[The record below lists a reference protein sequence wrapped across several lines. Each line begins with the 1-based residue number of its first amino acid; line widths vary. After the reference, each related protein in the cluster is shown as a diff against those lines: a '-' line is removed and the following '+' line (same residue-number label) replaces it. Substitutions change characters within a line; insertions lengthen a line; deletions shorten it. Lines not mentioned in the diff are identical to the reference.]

1 MHKLKIAGVDAYAN
15 QLIYRPDEY
24 NRLIAAS
31 ICGREYAVR
40 SLVAHFLLDGM
51 IKVEIGDDDIPVEKG
66 WQEFAYKS
74 QKISENY
81 CQVVLWNKESRPR
94 VIRSQDF
101 FRFIEKNYTVPFHR
115 KWSSLM
121 WKIATALEAIERLEC
136 YGTDAPYY
144 LVSLSDNMLQSM
156 VLENI
161 SQLKN
166 LLGCQGVKKSGKNK
180 TEGMSL
186 KAFLETFEEELSR
199 KISEK
204 MNPVFDPNNMDRTD
218 EAIEQRVKTI
228 ALRTPFLAQ
237 THIVTAAVK
246 HFTTGGKTVLLTA
259 EMGCGKTLMS
269 ILAAAQDPVPG
280 RHIVMC
286 PPHLVRKWVQEIAE
300 TIPKNVGVG
309 FNLNG
314 KECIR
319 KLKML
324 PKTKPK
330 RHEFY
335 IIGRERVKSGF
346 GWKHCTI
353 KRKNDAKF
361 WVDVCPNCGEEVAP
375 DQWRATKKNYC
386 SACNGALW
394 QADRGKIRRYSPA
407 EYIKRHFPKG
417 YFKTLIADELHELK
431 GESAQGVAFGQLCG
445 KVEQIIGLTGTLLGG
460 YADDI
465 FYLLWSSVPRQM
477 VAAGER
483 HGKKQAFIEK
493 YGVIE
498 KVYRAYDTDNAYT
511 RSMRLCSV
519 RRRPG
524 ISPVVLSRFLIPNAL
539 FMKLQDISDSLP
551 PYEER
556 VLEVKMDPAVKK
568 VYNRF
573 EGDLQDALK
582 KALEK
587 RDYTIL
593 GRMLQALLSW
603 PDGCRKTEDVYNK
616 EGEIIATAQAVPID
630 TTQKEQKLIQ
640 IVKDN
645 IRLGRK
651 TLVYA
656 EFTGTRDI
664 LPTIVQQLEKDGIRS
679 LVLKSTVQAE
689 KRQKWI
695 EDHLI
700 QADFDVLLCN
710 PKLVQTGL
718 DLIDFPE
725 IIFFQTGYSIYVLR
739 QASRRSWRIGQG
751 RDVRV
756 SFLCNQGTMQARAM
770 NLIAKKLETALAI
783 EGDLT
788 DQGLVALSDGGG
800 VGSLVIELAKSL
812 LQNECIKGVETVWT
826 DFRKKEFKASTDIGK
841 DIEELVKLN
850 TQVPPK
856 TLQIV
861 QKPAAPFR
869 REFNPVICVQL
880 SLFGN

>member
-1 MHKLKIAGVDAYAN
+1 
-15 QLIYRPDEY
+15 
-24 NRLIAAS
+24 
-31 ICGREYAVR
+31 
-40 SLVAHFLLDGM
+40 
-51 IKVEIGDDDIPVEKG
+51 
-66 WQEFAYKS
+66 
-74 QKISENY
+74 
-81 CQVVLWNKESRPR
+81 
-94 VIRSQDF
+94 
-101 FRFIEKNYTVPFHR
+101 
-115 KWSSLM
+115 
-121 WKIATALEAIERLEC
+121 
-136 YGTDAPYY
+136 
-144 LVSLSDNMLQSM
+144 
-156 VLENI
+156 
-161 SQLKN
+161 
-166 LLGCQGVKKSGKNK
+166 
-180 TEGMSL
+180 
-186 KAFLETFEEELSR
+186 
-199 KISEK
+199 
-204 MNPVFDPNNMDRTD
+204 
-218 EAIEQRVKTI
+218 
-228 ALRTPFLAQ
+228 
-237 THIVTAAVK
+237 
-246 HFTTGGKTVLLTA
+246 
-259 EMGCGKTLMS
+259 
-269 ILAAAQDPVPG
+269 
-280 RHIVMC
+280 
-286 PPHLVRKWVQEIAE
+286 
-300 TIPKNVGVG
+300 
-309 FNLNG
+309 
-314 KECIR
+314 
-319 KLKML
+319 
-324 PKTKPK
+324 
-330 RHEFY
+330 
-335 IIGRERVKSGF
+335 
-346 GWKHCTI
+346 
-353 KRKNDAKF
+353 
-361 WVDVCPNCGEEVAP
+361 
-375 DQWRATKKNYC
+375 
-386 SACNGALW
+386 
-394 QADRGKIRRYSPA
+394 
-407 EYIKRHFPKG
+407 
-417 YFKTLIADELHELK
+417 
-431 GESAQGVAFGQLCG
+431 
-445 KVEQIIGLTGTLLGG
+445 
-460 YADDI
+460 
-465 FYLLWSSVPRQM
+465 
-477 VAAGER
+477 
-483 HGKKQAFIEK
+483 AFIEK

-616 EGEIIATAQAVPID
+616 EGEIIATAEAVPID
-630 TTQKEQKLIQ
+630 TTQKELRLLQ

-645 IRLGRK
+645 IRRGRK

-700 QADFDVLLCN
+700 KADFNVLLCN

>member
-1 MHKLKIAGVDAYAN
+1 MMHKLKIAGVDAYAN

-31 ICGREYAVR
+31 ICGRENAVR
-40 SLVAHFLLDGM
+40 SLVANFLLDGM

-66 WQEFAYKS
+66 WQEFSYKS
-74 QKISENY
+74 QRISENY

-94 VIRSQDF
+94 VIRHEDF

-121 WKIATALEAIERLEC
+121 WKIATSCDAIERLEC
-136 YGTDAPYY
+136 HGTDAPYY
-144 LVSLSDNMLQSM
+144 LVHLSDNVLQSM

-161 SQLKN
+161 SKLKS
-166 LLGCQGVKKSGKNK
+166 LLGRQGVKQNGKAK
-180 TEGMSL
+180 TEGMTL
-186 KAFLETFEEELSR
+186 KAFLETFEKELSQ

-204 MNPVFDPNNMDRTD
+204 MNPVFDPNNMDDTD
-218 EAIEQRVKTI
+218 KEIEKRVKTI
-228 ALRTPFLAQ
+228 ALREPRLAQ
-237 THIVTAAVK
+237 AHIVTASVK

-269 ILAAAQDPVPG
+269 ILAAAQDPVPS

-286 PPHLVRKWVQEIAE
+286 PPHLVRKWVHEIE
-300 TIPKNVGVG
+300 ITIPKHVGVG

-314 KECIR
+314 KDCIR
-319 KLKML
+319 KLRML
-324 PKTKPK
+324 PKTRP
-330 RHEFY
+330 RLHEFY
-335 IIGRERVKSGF
+335 IIGRERIKSGF
-346 GWKHCTI
+346 GWKHCFI
-353 KRKNDAKF
+353 KRRRDARF
-361 WVDVCPNCGEEVAP
+361 WVDACPNCGEEIDP
-375 DQWRATKKNYC
+375 DQWRSTKKNYC

-417 YFKTLIADELHELK
+417 FFKTLIADELHELK

-445 KVEQIIGLTGTLLGG
+445 KVERIIGLTGTLLGG

-477 VAAGER
+477 VASGER
-483 HGKKQAFIEK
+483 QGKKQAFIEK

-498 KVYRAYDTDNAYT
+498 KVYRPYESDNAYT

-524 ISPVVLSRFLIPNAL
+524 ISPVVLSRFLVPNAL

-551 PYEER
+551 PYEEK
-556 VLEVKMDPAVKK
+556 VHEIKMDPVVKK
-568 VYNRF
+568 VYNQF
-573 EGDLQDALK
+573 EGDLQVALR

-603 PDGCRKTEDVYNK
+603 PDGCRKVENVCNK
-616 EGEIIATAQAVPID
+616 EGVVIATAQAVPID
-630 TTQKEQKLIQ
+630 TTQKELKLLQ
-640 IVKDN
+640 IVRDN
-645 IRLGRK
+645 IRRERK

-664 LPTIVQQLEKDGIRS
+664 LPTIVTQLEKDGIRP

-695 EDHLI
+695 EDHLA

-725 IIFFQTGYSIYVLR
+725 IVFFQTGYSIYVL
-739 QASRRSWRIGQG
+739 APG
-751 RDVRV
+751 
-756 SFLCNQGTMQARAM
+756 F
-770 NLIAKKLETALAI
+770 AKVLA
-783 EGDLT
+783 D
-788 DQGLVALSDGGG
+788 
-800 VGSLVIELAKSL
+800 
-812 LQNECIKGVETVWT
+812 
-826 DFRKKEFKASTDIGK
+826 R
-841 DIEELVKLN
+841 
-850 TQVPPK
+850 
-856 TLQIV
+856 
-861 QKPAAPFR
+861 PAP
-869 REFNPVICVQL
+869 
-880 SLFGN
+880 